1 MNHHAC
7 RLVSRALVLL
17 ALLLVPSVSL
27 AQESKSA
34 ALATELARLLDSMKL
49 DSIAAHHAAGG
60 NQYVG
65 ALYFPGSQL
74 LVVSAKFA
82 VPERLDVLLGQR
94 AYKDI
99 YVDLNSASDPAGRIF
114 VSDLG
119 ANGLRFKREN
129 NQPWDTVD
137 VGGKTVAFDGD
148 WRKAKI
154 SEAEYLKTY
163 QSTDE
168 EYAKLLQALVS
179 ELKKTS

>member
-1 MNHHAC
+1 MIHRF
-7 RLVSRALVLL
+7 RLLSRVAVTLSLLL
-17 ALLLVPSVSL
+17 APAGVF
-27 AQESKSA
+27 AQDSKSA

-49 DSIAAHHAAGG
+49 DSIAAHHMEGG
-60 NQYVG
+60 NHYVG

-74 LVVSAKFA
+74 LVVAAKFA
-82 VPERLDVLLGQR
+82 VPERLNVLLGQR

-119 ANGLRFKREN
+119 ANGLKFKREN

-137 VGGKTVAFDGD
+137 IGGKTFAFDGD

-154 SEAEYLKTY
+154 SEAEYLKTF
-163 QSTDE
+163 QSSDE

>member
-1 MNHHAC
+1 MIHGF
-7 RLVSRALVLL
+7 RLLSRVAVTLS
-17 ALLLVPSVSL
+17 LLLGPSGAF
-27 AQESKSA
+27 AQDSKSA

-49 DSIAAHHAAGG
+49 DSIAAHHMEGG
-60 NQYVG
+60 NHYVG

-74 LVVSAKFA
+74 LVVSATFT
-82 VPERLDVLLGQR
+82 VPERLNVLLGQR

-99 YVDLNSASDPAGRIF
+99 YVDLNSSSDPAGRIF

-119 ANGLRFKREN
+119 ANGLKFKREN

-137 VGGKTVAFDGD
+137 IGGKTVAFDGN

-154 SEAEYLKTY
+154 SEAEYLKTF
-163 QSTDE
+163 QSSDE
-168 EYAKLLQALVS
+168 EYAKLLQALVA